1 MNAFRFPLQKVLEYH
16 RKQLEL
22 AEVRYKQQL
31 AVVSDLDRQRSD
43 IEAAGTTA
51 EIEVR
56 QWGGI
61 AGCDL
66 AALGRFRTRVKS
78 EEARIGGQRAEAEKE
93 VAVRQEAM
101 LQARRSAKLLE
112 RLRERRLEE
121 WEAQRDR
128 ELDELASDSFLAQ
141 WNRREDPSRS

>member
-1 MNAFRFPLQKVLEYH
+1 MSAFRFPLQKVLEYR

-31 AVVSDLDRQRSD
+31 AALSDLDRQRSEV
-43 IEAAGTTA
+43 EASRATA
-51 EIEVR
+51 ESEVR
-56 QWGGI
+56 QRAGI

-66 AALGRFRTRVKS
+66 AALGRFRLHVKS
-78 EEARIGGQRAEAEKE
+78 ERARLEGQRVGVAKE
-93 VAVRQEAM
+93 VAARQEAM

-112 RLRERRLEE
+112 RLRERRMEE
-121 WEAQRDR
+121 WQAQRDR

-141 WNRREDPSRS
+141 WNRRSG